1 MKRHLSG
8 FGISALFHAGLALA
22 ALPLWLSQPT
32 EPPAKPAPLTLA
44 LAQFQPAP
52 QPVAPTPEI
61 QAVAKPE
68 PKPAP
73 QPIAQPITP
82 PKPVVKTAVA
92 KPKAQLV
99 PKPESKPKPV
109 PKPITPPKPVVK
121 AAVEKPKPHPTPKPE
136 PKSAPQ
142 PVTKAVPQ
150 PLPVARLP
158 DAASIAKPVV
168 AAVAHPTAVARPTAP
183 KPVPVAPAA
192 PKPPPAV
199 TNPAAEAAYRAKLQ
213 RLIASHKQYPRMAE
227 KMEVEGIVTVAF
239 TVLPNGTISGARIAK
254 SSGDSSLDQA
264 ALQAVQASSGALPF
278 PPDIRK
284 PQWGFNIGVNF
295 QLE

>member
-44 LAQFQPAP
+44 LAQFQPAAPVAP
-52 QPVAPTPEI
+52 QPVAKLEP
-61 QAVAKPE
+61 KPE
-68 PKPAP
+68 P
-73 QPIAQPITP
+73 QPITKPITP

-92 KPKAQLV
+92 KPKVQPV
-99 PKPESKPKPV
+99 PKPEPKSKPKPV
-109 PKPITPPKPVVK
+109 PQPITPPKPVVK
-121 AAVEKPKPHPTPKPE
+121 AAVEKPKSHPTPKPE
-136 PKSAPQ
+136 LKSAPQ
-142 PVTKAVPQ
+142 PVAKSAPQ

-158 DAASIAKPVV
+158 AAASIAKPVV

>member
-22 ALPLWLSQPT
+22 ALPLWLSQPA
-32 EPPAKPAPLTLA
+32 EPPVKAPPLTLD
-44 LAQFQPAP
+44 LAQFQPAAPVAP
-52 QPVAPTPEI
+52 QPVAKLAP
-61 QAVAKPE
+61 KPE
-68 PKPAP
+68 P
-73 QPIAQPITP
+73 QPIAKPITP
-82 PKPVVKTAVA
+82 PKPVVKTAVT
-92 KPKAQLV
+92 KPKVQPV
-99 PKPESKPKPV
+99 PKPEPKSKPKPV
-109 PKPITPPKPVVK
+109 PQPITPPKPVVK
-121 AAVEKPKPHPTPKPE
+121 AAVEKPKSYPTPKPE
-136 PKSAPQ
+136 LKSTPQ
-142 PVTKAVPQ
+142 PVQ

-158 DAASIAKPVV
+158 AAASIAKPVV
-168 AAVAHPTAVARPTAP
+168 AAAVAHPTAVARPTAP
-183 KPVPVAPAA
+183 KPVPVVS
-192 PKPPPAV
+192 KPPPAA

-227 KMEVEGIVTVAF
+227 KMEIEGIVTVAF

-254 SSGDSSLDQA
+254 SSGNSSLDQA